1 MLRSKILKEG
11 KINFTSRSLKT
22 LFAIVIMLALGAAIL
37 AANPQPSDAQKGR
50 KQKIR
55 KHKIKRKRINLR
67 KKTAKLHIMMKK
79 KKLKDGK
86 YIMFTTKNG
95 IKCYRII
102 KDGKIAKLVFFNST
116 GKKLRARIIP
126 GIQEEEETGAEQM
139 EPGEGEGWIDCGEG
153 THSVTIIVCDED
165 EYGNEIPETCVEITD
180 CVPD

>member
-1 MLRSKILKEG
+1 MRSKSFKEV
-11 KINFTSRSLKT
+11 KINFNIRSLKT
-22 LFAIVIMLALGAAIL
+22 LFAIIIMLAMGAAIL
-37 AANPQPSDAQKGR
+37 AANPQPSDAQKVR

-55 KHKIKRKRINLR
+55 KYKIKKKRFDLR
-67 KKTAKLHIMMKK
+67 KKTAKLYKMMKR

-86 YIMFTTKNG
+86 LLMFTTKNG
-95 IKCYRII
+95 IKCFRII
-102 KDGKIAKLVFFNST
+102 KDGQITKLVFFNNA

-126 GIQEEEETGAEQM
+126 GIQEEEDVGAEQM

-165 EYGNEIPETCVEITD
+165 EYGNEIPESCVEITD

>member
-1 MLRSKILKEG
+1 MMRSKILKEG
-11 KINFTSRSLKT
+11 KSNFTIRSLKT
-22 LFAIVIMLALGAAIL
+22 FFAILIMLAMGTAIL
-37 AANPQPSDAQKGR
+37 AANPQPSDAQRVR

-67 KKTAKLHIMMKK
+67 KKTAKLYKMMKK

-86 YIMFTTKNG
+86 LLMFTTKNG
-95 IKCYRII
+95 IKCFRVI
-102 KDGKIAKLVFFNST
+102 KDGQIAKLVFFNNA

-126 GIQEEEETGAEQM
+126 GIHEEEETGAEQM

-165 EYGNEIPETCVEITD
+165 EYGNEIPESCVEITD